1 MDKVIIPLIR
11 KVYPAMLADQII
23 SIQPMSLDVNSMYPF
38 TFKVVKGQ
46 TTADKNNW
54 HTDYD
59 RFNEYPYSATDTLWY
74 PWTEADK
81 DREMDVWCAA
91 SFNGGSWHRTGQTY
105 RFKNEEDRTL
115 FILRWAE

>member
-23 SIQPMSLDVNSMYPF
+23 SIQAMDMDLSSLYPSQIKILKGRPGSN
-38 TFKVVKGQ
+38 KVE
-46 TTADKNNW
+46 W
-54 HTDYD
+54 HTEDD
-59 RFNEYPYSATDTLWY
+59 RFDEYPYSVSDTLWH
-74 PWTEADK
+74 PWVPTGMDC
-81 DREMDVWCAA
+81 EMDAWCAA

-115 FILRWAE
+115 FILRWSE

>member
-11 KVYPAMLADQII
+11 KVYPDMLADQLI
-23 SIQPMSLDVNSMYPF
+23 SVQPMTAAGGVSN
-38 TFKVVKGQ
+38 VVKGRQ
-46 TTADKNNW
+46 TADKNHW
-54 HTDYD
+54 HAEYD
-59 RFNEYPYSATDTLWY
+59 RFNEYPYSVTDTLRH
-74 PWTEADK
+74 PWTATDK
-81 DREMDVWCAA
+81 DQEMDTWCAT